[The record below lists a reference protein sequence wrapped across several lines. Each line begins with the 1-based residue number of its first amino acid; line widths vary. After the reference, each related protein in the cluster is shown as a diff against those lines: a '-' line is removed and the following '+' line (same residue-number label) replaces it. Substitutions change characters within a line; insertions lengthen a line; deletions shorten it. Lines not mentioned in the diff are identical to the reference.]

1 MCGALGAMAVN
12 NVLIL
17 KAELRLLKLKALRR
31 GVWFKALSR
40 LDRALIDLTIRVADK
55 VRSSRLA
62 EALERVVGKVKN
74 VLRDGFVEAVFKFGL
89 PLARRF
95 SLIAQD
101 WGNPYAESWSSDLS
115 FARFL
120 AVMYMNGM
128 FKTEALFKTR
138 G

>member
-1 MCGALGAMAVN
+1 MAVN